1 MRVKSYNYLRASIEG
16 YLESPFQSGPLS
28 TVLGKTCDEGPIR
41 LGLSYCAVAG
51 PIINDYRLQPLG
63 GKTRDDRTYRP
74 LFVVRSHTD
83 RNALLHRV
91 SHVSSSHNWS
101 FYRWHFLASVP
112 FHDTFYAFS
121 YAYRWFLVYGI

>member
-63 GKTRDDRTYRP
+63 GKTRDDSTYRP

-91 SHVSSSHNWS
+91 SPWLPPSLCSES
-101 FYRWHFLASVP
+101 FRPPHPRATMSRLP
-112 FHDTFYAFS
+112 P
-121 YAYRWFLVYGI
+121 